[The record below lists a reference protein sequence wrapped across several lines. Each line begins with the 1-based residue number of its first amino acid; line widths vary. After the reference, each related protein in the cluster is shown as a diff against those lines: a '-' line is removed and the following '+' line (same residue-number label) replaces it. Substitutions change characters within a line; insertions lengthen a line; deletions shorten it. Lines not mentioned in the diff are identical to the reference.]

1 MKKAD
6 RMLFEGI
13 KKNDLRKVALALN
26 LGANVNVKDNDN
38 DGDSLLSWA
47 ARRDNVA
54 IAKLL
59 ISAGADVNVKDND
72 GDSPLFWARSE
83 EMKEL
88 LQGVTP

>member
-26 LGANVNVKDNDN
+26 LGANVNVKD
-38 DGDSLLSWA
+38 
-47 ARRDNVA
+47 
-54 IAKLL
+54 KF
-59 ISAGADVNVKDND
+59 